1 MKHRIK
7 GKKLGRVSKQRTALF
22 KNQLRSLLIHGSIRT
37 TYAKAK
43 AVTPLVEKFCFQAAK
58 GDLSG
63 KRYMYRY
70 LQDRTWVSQVEKA
83 ILTAYPDTKSNFTRL
98 VKTGNR
104 LGDDA
109 PMAKLSFTKTIDF
122 SLKKEDKKDIKAKN
136 QPKLPKNEISK

>member
-22 KNQLRSLLIHGSIRT
+22 KNLLRSLLIHGSIRT

-43 AVTPLVEKFCFQAAK
+43 AVTPLVEKFCFQAVKAN
-58 GDLSG
+58 LSS

-70 LQDRTWVSQVEKA
+70 LQDRTWVSHVEKA
-83 ILTAYPDTKSNFTRL
+83 ILTAFPNTKSNFTRL

-109 PMAKLSFTKTIDF
+109 PMAKLSFNKPIDF
-122 SLKKEDKKDIKAKN
+122 SLKKEDKKENKVKAK
-136 QPKLPKNEISK
+136 K

>member
-1 MKHRIK
+1 MRHRIK

-43 AVTPLVEKFCFQAAK
+43 ALIPLVEKFCHQAVKA
-58 GDLSG
+58 DLSG

-83 ILTAYPDTKSNFTRL
+83 ILTSFPDTKSNFTRL

-109 PMAKLSFTKTIDF
+109 VMAKLSFVKPIDF
-122 SLKKEDKKDIKAKN
+122 TFKQEENKDNKSKKPISKAK
-136 QPKLPKNEISK
+136 K